1 MLTLR
6 DYQRA
11 AVDAVTPDEHRAL
24 LVSGCGTGKTLMA
37 VHAVAKLLAGA
48 PGTVLLT
55 FPTLGLLEQT
65 YQVWRGEAPMPFSA
79 LAVCSQQISD
89 PEDIADDELS
99 IPSTTSA
106 EQLAHWLADTAG
118 VRVVFA
124 TYQSAAVLVE
134 AHRAFSAAAWT
145 VMVCDEAH
153 RTAGRRG
160 KPFAVVLD
168 DHKIPAAHRLFF
180 TATPK
185 VHARGSS
192 PSRSSARPRRNAVA
206 SMDNQDLYGRRVFSL
221 PTRDAI
227 QRGILSPFKVAV
239 IAVTD
244 SAVAS
249 ALKDV
254 RLISLAAGE
263 DVRLLAVGVRAGGDR
278 RRAVVHE
285 RGDDRAIHEDAEVDV
300 AVSDAVQRQ
309 ERVAAVDR
317 ALADGAAG
325 AVRVGVDPQAGALVA
340 AVRAATWP
348 RVWLVRLW
356 VFDARV
362 AACARVWPWAADR
375 LATSRRVAGLEAAAG
390 RVVRP

>member
-134 AHRAFSAAAWT
+134 AHRAFGAPAWT

-192 PSRSSARPRRNAVA
+192 PSRGSARPRRNAVA
-206 SMDNQDLYGRRVFSL
+206 SMDNPDLYGRRVFSL

-263 DVRLLAVGVRAGGDR
+263 DGSARADHGLRDTCVGASLEARAGGP
-278 RRAVVHE
+278 
-285 RGDDRAIHEDAEVDV
+285 
-300 AVSDAVQRQ
+300 
-309 ERVAAVDR
+309 
-317 ALADGAAG
+317 ALGCGA
-325 AVRVGVDPQAGALVA
+325 GV
-340 AVRAATWP
+340 
-348 RVWLVRLW
+348 
-356 VFDARV
+356 
-362 AACARVWPWAADR
+362 
-375 LATSRRVAGLEAAAG
+375 
-390 RVVRP
+390 

>member
-1 MLTLR
+1 M
-6 DYQRA
+6 
-11 AVDAVTPDEHRAL
+11 
-24 LVSGCGTGKTLMA
+24 SGCGTGKTLMA
-37 VHAVAKLLAGA
+37 VHAVASCSPAPRHGPADLSHPRPTGADLSGVARRGTNAVLRAG
-48 PGTVLLT
+48 GVL
-55 FPTLGLLEQT
+55 PADQ
-65 YQVWRGEAPMPFSA
+65 R
-79 LAVCSQQISD
+79 
-89 PEDIADDELS
+89 PEDIADDELP

-145 VMVCDEAH
+145 VMVCDGPTAPPGGAANRSPSCSTTTRSRP
-153 RTAGRRG
+153 RTA
-160 KPFAVVLD
+160 FF
-168 DHKIPAAHRLFF
+168 HRH
-180 TATPK
+180 PK

-254 RLISLAAGE
+254 RLISLAAG
-263 DVRLLAVGVRAGGDR
+263 GKT
-278 RRAVVHE
+278 
-285 RGDDRAIHEDAEVDV
+285 
-300 AVSDAVQRQ
+300 
-309 ERVAAVDR
+309 AAP
-317 ALADGAAG
+317 AL
-325 AVRVGVDPQAGALVA
+325 
-340 AVRAATWP
+340 TMWP
-348 RVWLVRLW
+348 PPSL
-356 VFDARV
+356 
-362 AACARVWPWAADR
+362 
-375 LATSRRVAGLEAAAG
+375 
-390 RVVRP
+390 

>member
-145 VMVCDEAH
+145 VMVCDFSSRANAVRHVRQHGEMRLCHTPRRYCSRHPMRVTESGRVKGGGCTRERWSTSSRPRTTRTIRRAS
-153 RTAGRRG
+153 RYSTPAPPRSMLAATAG
-160 KPFAVVLD
+160 
-168 DHKIPAAHRLFF
+168 
-180 TATPK
+180 
-185 VHARGSS
+185 
-192 PSRSSARPRRNAVA
+192 
-206 SMDNQDLYGRRVFSL
+206 
-221 PTRDAI
+221 
-227 QRGILSPFKVAV
+227 
-239 IAVTD
+239 
-244 SAVAS
+244 
-249 ALKDV
+249 
-254 RLISLAAGE
+254 
-263 DVRLLAVGVRAGGDR
+263 
-278 RRAVVHE
+278 
-285 RGDDRAIHEDAEVDV
+285 
-300 AVSDAVQRQ
+300 
-309 ERVAAVDR
+309 
-317 ALADGAAG
+317 
-325 AVRVGVDPQAGALVA
+325 
-340 AVRAATWP
+340 
-348 RVWLVRLW
+348 
-356 VFDARV
+356 
-362 AACARVWPWAADR
+362 
-375 LATSRRVAGLEAAAG
+375 
-390 RVVRP
+390 

>member
-89 PEDIADDELS
+89 PEDIADDELP

-168 DHKIPAAHRLFF
+168 DHKIPAAHRLFSPPPPKC
-180 TATPK
+180 TPAVPRRAAAAPGRAGTRSPPWTTKTSTGGACSHCPPAT
-185 VHARGSS
+185 
-192 PSRSSARPRRNAVA
+192 RSSAA
-206 SMDNQDLYGRRVFSL
+206 SSARSKWLSLPL
-221 PTRDAI
+221 PTR
-227 QRGILSPFKVAV
+227 QWPPPSKM
-239 IAVTD
+239 
-244 SAVAS
+244 SA
-249 ALKDV
+249 
-254 RLISLAAGE
+254 
-263 DVRLLAVGVRAGGDR
+263 
-278 RRAVVHE
+278 
-285 RGDDRAIHEDAEVDV
+285 
-300 AVSDAVQRQ
+300 
-309 ERVAAVDR
+309 
-317 ALADGAAG
+317 
-325 AVRVGVDPQAGALVA
+325 
-340 AVRAATWP
+340 
-348 RVWLVRLW
+348 
-356 VFDARV
+356 
-362 AACARVWPWAADR
+362 
-375 LATSRRVAGLEAAAG
+375 
-390 RVVRP
+390 

>member
-89 PEDIADDELS
+89 PEDIADDELP

-134 AHRAFSAAAWT
+134 W
-145 VMVCDEAH
+145 
-153 RTAGRRG
+153 G
-160 KPFAVVLD
+160 
-168 DHKIPAAHRLFF
+168 
-180 TATPK
+180 
-185 VHARGSS
+185 
-192 PSRSSARPRRNAVA
+192 
-206 SMDNQDLYGRRVFSL
+206 
-221 PTRDAI
+221 
-227 QRGILSPFKVAV
+227 
-239 IAVTD
+239 
-244 SAVAS
+244 
-249 ALKDV
+249 
-254 RLISLAAGE
+254 
-263 DVRLLAVGVRAGGDR
+263 
-278 RRAVVHE
+278 
-285 RGDDRAIHEDAEVDV
+285 
-300 AVSDAVQRQ
+300 
-309 ERVAAVDR
+309 
-317 ALADGAAG
+317 
-325 AVRVGVDPQAGALVA
+325 
-340 AVRAATWP
+340 
-348 RVWLVRLW
+348 
-356 VFDARV
+356 
-362 AACARVWPWAADR
+362 
-375 LATSRRVAGLEAAAG
+375 
-390 RVVRP
+390 